1 LQYHRSQKKKL
12 KRHTKT
18 LIATQLSVIVIAELR
33 KCLWESMMQN
43 KNKYY
48 NRKVKINGIQF
59 DSVKEAKRYTELQL
73 LQRAGIISDLQRQVS
88 FELIPAQ
95 YIDGK
100 LVERKAT
107 YIADF
112 VYLEGGE
119 KIVEDV
125 KGVKTDVYKL
135 KKKLMLMKGIR
146 IKEV

>member
-1 LQYHRSQKKKL
+1 
-12 KRHTKT
+12 
-18 LIATQLSVIVIAELR
+18 
-33 KCLWESMMQN
+33 MMQN

-48 NRKVKINGIQF
+48 TRKVKINGIQF

-73 LQRAGIISDLQRQVS
+73 LQRAGVISDLQRQVS

>member
-1 LQYHRSQKKKL
+1 
-12 KRHTKT
+12 
-18 LIATQLSVIVIAELR
+18 
-33 KCLWESMMQN
+33 MQN

-73 LQRAGIISDLQRQVS
+73 LQRAGVISDLQRQVS

-125 KGVKTDVYKL
+125 KGGVKTDVYKL
-135 KKKLMLMKGIR
+135 KKKLMLQKGIR